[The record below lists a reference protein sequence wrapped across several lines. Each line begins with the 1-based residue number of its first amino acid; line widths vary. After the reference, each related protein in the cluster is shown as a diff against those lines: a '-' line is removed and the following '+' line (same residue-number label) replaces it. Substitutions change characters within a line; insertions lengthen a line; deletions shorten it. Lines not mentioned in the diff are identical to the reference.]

1 MGRKIRVESNLRIA
15 NVFEPP
21 FEIEF
26 QGHENTLQ
34 DVLERLSTQFPHL
47 RFMERGGMGDDLR
60 DLLLNGESHLTFDEG
75 LRREINEGDTVVV
88 EAYMDPLAGG

>member
-1 MGRKIRVESNLRIA
+1 MGRKVRVESNLRIA

-21 FEIEF
+21 FEMEF
-26 QGHENTLQ
+26 RENENTLQ
-34 DVLERLSTQFPHL
+34 DILERLSTMFPHL
-47 RFMERGGMGDDLR
+47 KFMERGGMGDDLR